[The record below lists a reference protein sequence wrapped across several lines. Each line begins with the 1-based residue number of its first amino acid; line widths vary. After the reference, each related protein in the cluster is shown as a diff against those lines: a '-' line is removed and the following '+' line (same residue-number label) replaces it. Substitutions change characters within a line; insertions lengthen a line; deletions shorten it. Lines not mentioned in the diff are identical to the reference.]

1 MIIFRKQKEY
11 SDGITKA
18 MYRLLKIQD
27 KVGTWGANIGE
38 KARRTATNNRDIP
51 RIYRPKSNTSL
62 KREALELRNNI
73 RPKNIVNSTVV
84 KVKPVTDIIKSG
96 RPEDLTS
103 MVGRSLAKRPVQ
115 TIATAAT
122 FPLSGAAI
130 EKSLQKVIKPYKKG
144 TEAAGK
150 FYDKHLDKLVRKG
163 TNTVVNIA
171 KSIPQ

>member
-18 MYRLLKIQD
+18 IYRLLKIQD
-27 KVGTWGANIGE
+27 KIDTWGANIGE

-84 KVKPVTDIIKSG
+84 KVKPVTDAIKYG
-96 RPEDLTS
+96 RPEDLSS
-103 MVGRSLAKRPVQ
+103 MVGGALAKRPVQ

-122 FPLSGAAI
+122 FPLSGAAV

-163 TNTVVNIA
+163 TNAVVNIT

>member
-11 SDGITKA
+11 SEGITKA
-18 MYRLLKIQD
+18 IYKLLKIQD
-27 KVGTWGANIGE
+27 KIDTWGANIGE
-38 KARRTATNNRDIP
+38 KARRTATNNRDVP
-51 RIYRPKSNTSL
+51 RIYKPKSNTSL

-84 KVKPVTDIIKSG
+84 KVKPVTDAIKYG
-96 RPEDLTS
+96 EPEDLSS
-103 MVGRSLAKRPVQ
+103 MVGRSLAKRPFQ

-130 EKSLQKVIKPYKKG
+130 EEGLRKIKPYKKG

-163 TNTVVNIA
+163 TNTVVNIVKA
-171 KSIPQ
+171 IPK

>member
-18 MYRLLKIQD
+18 IYKLLKIQD
-27 KVGTWGANIGE
+27 KIDTWGANIGE
-38 KARRTATNNRDIP
+38 KARRTATNNRDVP
-51 RIYRPKSNTSL
+51 RIYKPKSNTSL

-84 KVKPVTDIIKSG
+84 KVKPVTDAIKYGGPGELS
-96 RPEDLTS
+96 S

-122 FPLSGAAI
+122 FPITGTAI
-130 EKSLQKVIKPYKKG
+130 EQGLKKVKPYKKA
-144 TEAAGK
+144 TEATGK
-150 FYDKHLDKLVRKG
+150 FYDKHLDKLVKEG
-163 TNTVVNIA
+163 TNIIFN
-171 KSIPQ
+171 SIPK

>member
-11 SDGITKA
+11 SDGLTKA
-18 MYRLLKIQD
+18 IYRLLKIQD
-27 KVGTWGANIGE
+27 KIDTWGANIGE

-51 RIYRPKSNTSL
+51 RIYKPKSNTSL

-84 KVKPVTDIIKSG
+84 KVKPVTDAIKYG
-96 RPEDLTS
+96 RPEDLSS
-103 MVGRSLAKRPVQ
+103 MVGEALAKHPVQ
-115 TIATAAT
+115 TVATAAT
-122 FPLSGAAI
+122 FPITGTAI
-130 EKSLQKVIKPYKKG
+130 EQGLRKVKPYKKA
-144 TEAAGK
+144 TEATGK

>member
-84 KVKPVTDIIKSG
+84 KVKPVTDAIKYG
-96 RPEDLTS
+96 RPEDLSS
-103 MVGRSLAKRPVQ
+103 MVGGALAKRPVQ
-115 TIATAAT
+115 TVATAAT
-122 FPLSGAAI
+122 FPITGTAI
-130 EKSLQKVIKPYKKG
+130 EQGLRKVKPYKKA
-144 TEAAGK
+144 TEATGK

-163 TNTVVNIA
+163 TNTVINIA

>member
-84 KVKPVTDIIKSG
+84 KVKPVTDAIKYG
-96 RPEDLTS
+96 RPEDLSS
-103 MVGRSLAKRPVQ
+103 MVGGALAKRPVQ
-115 TIATAAT
+115 TVATAAT
-122 FPLSGAAI
+122 FPITGTAI
-130 EKSLQKVIKPYKKG
+130 EQGLRKVKPYKKG

-163 TNTVVNIA
+163 TNTVINIA

>member
-18 MYRLLKIQD
+18 IYKLLKIQD
-27 KVGTWGANIGE
+27 KIDTWGANIGE
-38 KARRTATNNRDIP
+38 KARRTATNNRDVP
-51 RIYRPKSNTSL
+51 RIYKPKSNTSL

-84 KVKPVTDIIKSG
+84 KVKPVTDVIKSG

-103 MVGRSLAKRPVQ
+103 MVGSSLAKRPFQ
-115 TIATAAT
+115 TIATAAS

-163 TNTVVNIA
+163 TNAVVNIT

>member
-18 MYRLLKIQD
+18 IYRLLKIQD
-27 KVGTWGANIGE
+27 KIDTWGANIGE

-51 RIYRPKSNTSL
+51 RLYKPKSNTSL

-84 KVKPVTDIIKSG
+84 KVKPVTDVIKYG
-96 RPEDLTS
+96 RPEDLSS
-103 MVGRSLAKRPVQ
+103 MVGESLAKRPFQ

-130 EKSLQKVIKPYKKG
+130 EQGLQKVIKPYKKG

-163 TNTVVNIA
+163 TNAVVNIT